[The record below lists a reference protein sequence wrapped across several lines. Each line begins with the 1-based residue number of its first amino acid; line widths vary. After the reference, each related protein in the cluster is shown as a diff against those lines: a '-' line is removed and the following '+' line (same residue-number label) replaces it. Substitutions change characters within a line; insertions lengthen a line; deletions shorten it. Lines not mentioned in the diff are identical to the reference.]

1 MLSYFSMSDEKYFG
15 RRAFHSSQ
23 LLCVSFLT
31 AKASRDETTSSLPS
45 MLTGSQNPVLLPH
58 IPGVIH
64 SCFSECVLLS
74 DFPG

>member
-1 MLSYFSMSDEKYFG
+1 MLSHFSMSDEKYFG
-15 RRAFHSSQ
+15 RRAFHFSQ
-23 LLCVSFLT
+23 LLCVSSLT

-64 SCFSECVLLS
+64 SCFSECVLRS